1 MSNKKFSRKSV
12 HDRSPEYG
20 LIVWYRKTG
29 QCEFQWLPA
38 ASLSDVTACDE
49 ISHIFPLHTLAYW
62 KRSNTG
68 GGKGSG
74 TRLCV
79 HQLALRMRVF
89 VHMYLPLCASTCATH
104 ACVCAHVSAF
114 VCASTCAMHA
124 CVCAHVSAFVCACIH
139 VCVCAH
145 VSAFVCACTPCVF
158 VHMYLPLCV
167 HACVCGHPCVC
178 VCVCA
183 HACMHVCVHACVCGR
198 PSVLVWMF
206 ACGHVFY
213 SRCLRFGMY

>member
-89 VHMYLPLCASTCATH
+89 VHMYLPLCVHQLVLCMRVFVRMYLPLCVH
-104 ACVCAHVSAF
+104 AY
-114 VCASTCAMHA
+114 M
-124 CVCAHVSAFVCACIH
+124 
-139 VCVCAH
+139 
-145 VSAFVCACTPCVF
+145 CVF

-167 HACVCGHPCVC
+167 HARHACLCTCICLCVCMHVCVAIHAC

>member
-29 QCEFQWLPA
+29 QCEFEWLPA

-79 HQLALRMRVF
+79 HQLALCMRVFVHMYLPLCVHARMRVF
-89 VHMYLPLCASTCATH
+89 VHMYLPLCVHTR
-104 ACVCAHVSAF
+104 
-114 VCASTCAMHA
+114 MR
-124 CVCAHVSAFVCACIH
+124 
-139 VCVCAH
+139 
-145 VSAFVCACTPCVF
+145 VF

-167 HACVCGHPCVC
+167 HACVCGCPCVC
-178 VCVCA
+178 VCARMRACMYV
-183 HACMHVCVHACVCGR
+183 CMHVCVAVHLYLSGCLHVDMFFIQGVCVLGCTEMVHR
-198 PSVLVWMF
+198 NILCM
-206 ACGHVFY
+206 
-213 SRCLRFGMY
+213 

>member
-20 LIVWYRKTG
+20 LIVWYRETG

-38 ASLSDVTACDE
+38 ASLSDVTARDE

-79 HQLALRMRVF
+79 HPLALRMCVF
-89 VHMYLPLCASTCATH
+89 VHMYLPLCVHQLALC
-104 ACVCAHVSAF
+104 
-114 VCASTCAMHA
+114 MR
-124 CVCAHVSAFVCACIH
+124 
-139 VCVCAH
+139 
-145 VSAFVCACTPCVF
+145 VF

-167 HACVCGHPCVC
+167 HACVCG
-178 VCVCA
+178 
-183 HACMHVCVHACVCGR
+183 MHACVLGCTEMVHR
-198 PSVLVWMF
+198 NILCM
-206 ACGHVFY
+206 
-213 SRCLRFGMY
+213 